1 MVAYAYKVDSDLD
14 NWFAQYAKTDKYYE
28 EQKINFIHMRNDF
41 GEYIKKC
48 A

>member
-14 NWFAQYAKTDKYYE
+14 NWFVQYAKTDKYYE

-41 GEYIKKC
+41 DEYIKKC